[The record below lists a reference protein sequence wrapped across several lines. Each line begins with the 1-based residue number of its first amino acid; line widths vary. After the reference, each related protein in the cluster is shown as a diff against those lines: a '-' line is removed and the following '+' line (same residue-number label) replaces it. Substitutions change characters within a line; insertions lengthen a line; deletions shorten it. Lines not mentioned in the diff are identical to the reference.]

1 MCASSTLPKAR
12 VGWHDGDIVYYSRTM
27 GFSGEVIGT
36 NGYYMDKQRRV
47 LVTKA
52 FGQSASCSTMDPI
65 TKFRDGS
72 TEYDAGLGR
81 NSNLSERQH
90 QILAMHVLGCPPKH
104 PFTYIGVRNLLDG
117 ILYDLQHLANAY
129 PTRVSHTPGDGAL
142 MGAILS
148 RFLLLTGGTQTKT
161 KEIVSCVWATDR
173 VVAEGLG
180 GRRAHLDILCR
191 RLTLF
196 SRVITNH
203 LHIWQ
208 QGDNPLLTK
217 EFISNLPPVARD
229 TLLNIKKG
237 RGVTSVTEEHE
248 PNITTQR
255 YIMRNLK
262 ECVFLPFDY
271 NYARVLILW
280 FRDFLSN
287 DPPSGR
293 PTDTRGLQ
301 NGLFYAFGFGGELT
315 WETDEQKMKQKYDDA
330 QKREELKMLEEA
342 EKGVSKERSD
352 MLEGAEKGVSKE
364 GSDKNDL
371 PPAKIT
377 FADC

>member
-1 MCASSTLPKAR
+1 MCAGSILPKAR
-12 VGWHDGDIVYYSRTM
+12 VGWHDGNIVYYSRTM
-27 GFSGEVIGT
+27 GFSGEVLGT
-36 NGYYMDKQRRV
+36 NGYYVDKRQRV

-52 FGQSASCSTMDPI
+52 FGRSASCSTMDPI
-65 TKFRDGS
+65 TKFQDGS

-81 NSNLSERQH
+81 NSNLSEQQH
-90 QILAMHVLGCPPKH
+90 HILAMHVLGCPPKH
-104 PFTYIGVRNLLDG
+104 PFTYCGVRNLLDG
-117 ILYDLQHLANAY
+117 TLFDLQHLANAY
-129 PTRVSHTPGDGAL
+129 PTRVSHTPGDGAA

-161 KEIVSCVWATDR
+161 KEIVSCVWETDR

-180 GRRAHLDILCR
+180 GKRRHLDILCR

-196 SRVITNH
+196 SRVVTNH

-217 EFISNLPPVARD
+217 EFTSNLPPVARD
-229 TLLNIKKG
+229 ILLNIKKG
-237 RGVTSVTEEHE
+237 KGVTSVTMEHE
-248 PNITTQR
+248 PNVTAQR
-255 YIMRNLK
+255 FIMRNLK
-262 ECVFLPFDY
+262 ECVFLPYDY
-271 NYARVLILW
+271 NYVRVLILW

-315 WETDEQKMKQKYDDA
+315 WETDEQKMKQKYVEA
-330 QKREELKMLEEA
+330 QNREELKILEDA
-342 EKGVSKERSD
+342 AKGVQKEVGD
-352 MLEGAEKGVSKE
+352 
-364 GSDKNDL
+364 DNDF